1 MPTQTFQ
8 IVCPCF
14 PGFYESYLSF
24 GADEEQDYI
33 DRLAETYNV
42 PHGVL
47 DKYFEDHELDFNN
60 SEYETAVGKEFMD
73 QMIALLECYLPGIE
87 GYAFIRISSPAYY
100 NFETDKVIMNISL
113 DPKKVI
119 DECHV
124 HYEEFAEY
132 LDKNLS
138 PRDGFIPYFGTNP
151 EWWLDADNWDDH
163 DPIVLGTILEFI
175 LRAHVEDPVWEL
187 SQATMEQID
196 FDDYITLPKEVYE
209 IIDEYAS

>member
-1 MPTQTFQ
+1 MSTQTFQ

-33 DRLAETYNV
+33 DNLAEAYGI
-42 PHGVL
+42 PHDIL
-47 DKYFEDHELDFNN
+47 DEYFKDHELDVNY

-73 QMIALLECYLPGIE
+73 QMASMLEYYLPGIE
-87 GYAFIRISSPAYY
+87 DCSFVRISSPAYY
-100 NFETDKVIMNISL
+100 NFETDKLIMNITL

-119 DECHV
+119 NECRV
-124 HYEEFAEY
+124 HYGEFAEY

-151 EWWLDADNWDDH
+151 EWWLDADNWNDH
-163 DPIVLGTILEFI
+163 DPIVLGTILDFI

-187 SQATMEQID
+187 SNATMEQID
-196 FDDYITLPKEVYE
+196 FDDYTTLPKEINE
-209 IIDEYAS
+209 KIAEYVS